1 MMGVFH
7 LKWYLMKIVILFSWE
22 SFEKYQVYLNWRQT
36 EDTVIGKMVPY
47 LEGGEKGLKISQPNT
62 GYQLIKNLIFK

>member
-1 MMGVFH
+1 MVFNEDSNTFN
-7 LKWYLMKIVILFSWE
+7 IIGNWE

-36 EDTVIGKMVPY
+36 KDTVIGKMVPY

-62 GYQLIKNLIFK
+62 GYQSY